1 MASDAS
7 IPLTVPLSQQL
18 WVRNR
23 DVIHA
28 CLHCAFVRGLADGT
42 LPRSAFAYY
51 VGQDAFFLQAFARAY
66 SLAAAKTTTTEDF
79 ALFHGLATG
88 VLEELNLHGRYAQEW
103 GLDLAAVGPGA
114 ATRRYVDFLLAT
126 AWGQGPIAIAAAMVP
141 CMRLYAHLG
150 QELGRSGIPDHAYG
164 PWIATY
170 GGEEFEALAQRL
182 EGLLDRHGQASL
194 EIESAYRYAMDCE
207 LNFFEAAILAGREV
221 GHGGPG
227 MGT

>member
-7 IPLTVPLSQQL
+7 IPLTVTLSQKL
-18 WVRNR
+18 WIRNQ
-23 DVIHA
+23 DVIRA
-28 CLHCAFVRGLADGT
+28 CTHCAFVRGLADGT
-42 LPRSAFAYY
+42 LPRAAFAYY

-88 VLEELNLHGRYAQEW
+88 VLEELNLHGRYAEEW
-103 GLDLAAVGPGA
+103 GLDLKAVGPGA
-114 ATRRYVDFLLAT
+114 ATRRYTDFLLAT
-126 AWGQGPIAIAAAMVP
+126 AWSQGPIAIAAAMVP

-150 QELGRSGIPDHAYG
+150 QELGRAGVPDHAYG

-170 GGEEFEALAQRL
+170 GSEEFAALAQRL
-182 EGLLDRHGQASL
+182 EGLLDRHGQPSL

-207 LNFFEAAILAGREV
+207 LNFFEAAILATAETGN
-221 GHGGPG
+221 GALG